1 MTLEVRLSWSADE
14 RDGLIGWLEVRNS
27 GENVVRLAGKPGL
40 RPLGLDGA
48 PLATECVVTLEL
60 RTPDYVDV
68 PSGGT
73 ARAPVGW
80 GGWDGPPA
88 GGQVEVSFSGRTYTV
103 DVDGPAQPP
112 GRGPG
117 TNLWS
122 NWFEIS
128 S

>member
-1 MTLEVRLSWSADE
+1 MTLDVRLSWSAD
-14 RDGLIGWLEVRNS
+14 DNGGLIGWLEVRND
-27 GENVVRLAGKPGL
+27 GENAVRLAGKPGL

-48 PLATECVVTLEL
+48 PLATECIVTLEL
-60 RTPDYVDV
+60 RTPGYLDV
-68 PSGGT
+68 PSGGA

-80 GGWDGPPA
+80 GGWAGPPA
-88 GGQVEVSFSGRTYTV
+88 SGQVEVSFSDLTYIV

-122 NWFEIS
+122 NWFELVT
-128 S
+128 